1 MGSSVPIILLV
12 ITLSMTPLHFAAA
25 QAYPPG
31 ADAFLA
37 SANALAKS
45 ASERVELGRANARLS
60 QIRLSLTQQL
70 ISIGDGNAAFSLSDL
85 DETKLMCVVQ
95 SAHIEVASRRN
106 YMQAVAGRIEE
117 VGKTAQI
124 DNLISAVKSLFAHQS
139 IDLRG
144 PMASKQ
150 EMEAFVKNT
159 QTRCSND
166 IKSSQKS
173 YYLTSIAAPLPVPT
187 TSAIDHDDEF
197 ALTFFGQLNS
207 LISAFVG
214 IITPAVVEGAKFI
227 DERER
232 RTAIRRFLSDET
244 NRTYIRQSGD
254 TLATQVGLWIEAKRG
269 KLTGS
274 LLEKLATLR
283 KTEVNLA
290 KLDACKGFEATRFK
304 TRESGAASDEFALCW
319 RAAWGQLEASVTAVL
334 KAADEYDQLLDAG
347 DKNNAKTSFAELTE
361 ALSAIS
367 ENSVT
372 NPEVLWAIATR
383 LVSIGEKVQAATSK
397 ESREKIHK
405 AIDDLVKALS

>member
-1 MGSSVPIILLV
+1 MRSIAPTVLA
-12 ITLSMTPLHFAAA
+12 ITLSLTPLRYAAA
-25 QAYPPG
+25 QAFPPG

-45 ASERVELGRANARLS
+45 ANERVELGRANARLN

-70 ISIGDGNAAFSLSDL
+70 VTVANGNAAFSLSDL
-85 DETKLMCVVQ
+85 DETKLLCGVQ

-106 YMQAVAGRIEE
+106 YMQTVAGRIEE
-117 VGKTAQI
+117 VGKTTQI
-124 DNLISAVKSLFAHQS
+124 DNLIGAIESLFAHQS

-144 PMASKQ
+144 PMASRQ
-150 EMEAFVKNT
+150 EMETFAKNT
-159 QTRCSND
+159 LARCSND

-173 YYLTSIAAPLPVPT
+173 YYLASITAPVPVPT
-187 TSAIDHDDEF
+187 ASNVDDDEF
-197 ALTFFGQLNS
+197 ALAFFGPLNS
-207 LISAFVG
+207 LINAFVG
-214 IITPAVVEGAKFI
+214 IITPAVVEGAKLI

-232 RTAIRRFLSDET
+232 RAAIRRFLSDET
-244 NRTYIRQSGD
+244 NRNYIRQSGD

-274 LLEKLATLR
+274 FLEKLAILR

-290 KLDACKGFEATRFK
+290 KLDACKGFEAARFNTRA
-304 TRESGAASDEFALCW
+304 SGAASDEFALCW
-319 RAAWGQLEASVTAVL
+319 RAAWGQLEASVTAFL
-334 KAADEYDQLLDAG
+334 KAADEYDPLLDAG

-372 NPEVLWAIATR
+372 NPEALWAIATR
-383 LVSIGEKVQAATSK
+383 LVSIGEKIQAATSK